1 MKRLLWA
8 PIRIFIFA
16 VQYRMYGVIAVY
28 VIAFGFIAT
37 WIRSGFWPAAIS
49 IGVIVACILIL
60 RGSERLVRKAD
71 RGNKRFAQEDPQ
83 GGKKKT
89 ADGIFIERLMENT
102 FEISVFANDQH
113 FMPKW
118 YLSEMCL
125 GQPLSQ
131 SFCSG
136 ITAMTHHYPSG

>member
-1 MKRLLWA
+1 MKHLLWA

-60 RGSERLVRKAD
+60 RGVKGWLERLTGGTSDLHRRIRREERK
-71 RGNKRFAQEDPQ
+71 KQ
-83 GGKKKT
+83 
-89 ADGIFIERLMENT
+89 LMEYYRKT
-102 FEISVFANDQH
+102 DGKYV
-113 FMPKW
+113 
-118 YLSEMCL
+118 
-125 GQPLSQ
+125 
-131 SFCSG
+131 
-136 ITAMTHHYPSG
+136 